1 MSTYTTPILVLRV
14 PTNTPLTNQ
23 QVDDNFSNLLT
34 GIGEVNADL
43 ISGLSVASADL
54 VYGLSLKADID
65 SPSFTGLV
73 QAPTPLNGA
82 TGPIVVTADFVDT
95 RLGNLNNS
103 LLPEIDAVSNTVDG
117 ITTYSGIDIGSP
129 TKRFA
134 NLYVESGNFA
144 ANTITLGTASI
155 SASDEGGVVLPLNT
169 SVGSQDNIIPTNL
182 AEKIELISL
191 SAVTAPE
198 GDATSLSYDNT
209 TGVFTFTPGS
219 LTNYATTQYVTN
231 AINDLVAAAPES
243 LDTLNELAAALGDD
257 SNFAA
262 SVNNTLATKASIA
275 YVDNEIASLS
285 TLHSPNFTGIPTAP
299 TAPANTNTTQVATT
313 AFVLANGGGLNIDG
327 GTAIT
332 VRNTSTIALNGGGA

>member
-23 QVDDNFSNLLT
+23 QLDDNFSNLLT
-34 GIGEVNADL
+34 GIGEVNADSIL
-43 ISGLSVASADL
+43 GLSVLSQDL
-54 VYGLSLKADID
+54 VYGLSLKADINN
-65 SPSFTGLV
+65 PSFTGLV
-73 QAPTPLNGA
+73 QAPSPLNGA

-95 RLGNLNNS
+95 RLGNLNNN
-103 LLPEIDAVSNTVDG
+103 LLPEVDAVSNTVDG